1 MYIAYAHVLN
11 IYTCAQIL
19 FQYSHLNYYSMFP
32 KSLMPPCKLRVRQH
46 LLNGSNT
53 TVSIATHR
61 SLYFPLTYSIQNIQ
75 RLDNK
80 SVFHLKIVQFASLPK
95 GNSLTSK
102 NQKVKGYE

>member
-19 FQYSHLNYYSMFP
+19 FQYSHLNCYSMFP